1 MSDVPSPPPFLR
13 QVYDLRGG
21 PYVTL
26 TFAQSLDAKI
36 AGQGGKQLA
45 LSGKESMVMT
55 HWLRTLHDGILV
67 GIGTASNDN
76 PQLNTRHL
84 PPLPAGSINRYHLPR
99 PIILDTHLHLSVDC
113 KLLKN
118 YQAGVGRRPWVV
130 TAPFPFDSD
139 DPRVSKK
146 NSLETAGART
156 IETKVDDNGRISI
169 PDLLFT
175 LRELD
180 IRSVMVE
187 GGARVI
193 QSFLAA
199 EASHRDCIDMVII
212 TVSPTL
218 VGDGGVGYGA
228 TLLSSDSL
236 PRLRHVKTESFGRD
250 AVIALEVENGPL
262 TPHDPQIG
270 SGP

>member
-1 MSDVPSPPPFLR
+1 M
-13 QVYDLRGG
+13 
-21 PYVTL
+21 
-26 TFAQSLDAKI
+26 
-36 AGQGGKQLA
+36 
-45 LSGKESMVMT
+45 
-55 HWLRTLHDGILV
+55 
-67 GIGTASNDN
+67 
-76 PQLNTRHL
+76 
-84 PPLPAGSINRYHLPR
+84 
-99 PIILDTHLHLSVDC
+99 DTHLHLSVDC

-156 IETKVDDNGRISI
+156 IETKVDDNGTLMGSSLRDTNKRGRTGRISI

-228 TLLSSDSL
+228 TLLSSDSVSLWEML
-236 PRLRHVKTESFGRD
+236 PLR
-250 AVIALEVENGPL
+250 
-262 TPHDPQIG
+262 
-270 SGP
+270 